1 MVGAVPKRDHGV
13 EAVVASRQ
21 LHEHQDAVAG
31 CRVGA
36 SAAAAA
42 RPLANTDGT
51 ADPAKTGIR
60 PCLMKSR
67 RLNMVAHLHQFTW
80 NSGVASTMNS
90 RLAWFWG
97 CAALNACNP
106 SLVVGLRL
114 PSTRVLVSW
123 SRVELED
130 DRRIRCVAPLT
141 KLSRVSSVELL
152 IQEVPAGQ
160 PATVGG

>member
-1 MVGAVPKRDHGV
+1 MTVLSPSLPPASCTSTRIRSLGAALG
-13 EAVVASRQ
+13 E
-21 LHEHQDAVAG
+21 
-31 CRVGA
+31 

-42 RPLANTDGT
+42 TPLANTDGT

-67 RLNMVAHLHQFTW
+67 RLNMVIHLHQFSW

-90 RLAWFWG
+90 SPAGFVR
-97 CAALNACNP
+97 CAAANACNP

-114 PSTRVLVSW
+114 ASIRVLISW
-123 SRVELED
+123 SRVWLGGD
-130 DRRIRCVAPLT
+130 GRIRCVAPLT

-160 PATVGG
+160 PATFGG

>member
-67 RLNMVAHLHQFTW
+67 RLNMVAHLHQFSW
-80 NSGVASTMNS
+80 NSGVASTMKS
-90 RLAWFWG
+90 RPAWFCGW
-97 CAALNACNP
+97 AAANACNP
-106 SLVVGLRL
+106 SLVVGLML
-114 PSTRVLVSW
+114 PSTRVSISW
-123 SRVELED
+123 SREGVED
-130 DRRIRCVAPLT
+130 DGRIRCVAALR
-141 KLSRVSSVELL
+141 KLIRVSSVALL
-152 IQEVPAGQ
+152 IQELPAGH
-160 PATVGG
+160 PATFGG